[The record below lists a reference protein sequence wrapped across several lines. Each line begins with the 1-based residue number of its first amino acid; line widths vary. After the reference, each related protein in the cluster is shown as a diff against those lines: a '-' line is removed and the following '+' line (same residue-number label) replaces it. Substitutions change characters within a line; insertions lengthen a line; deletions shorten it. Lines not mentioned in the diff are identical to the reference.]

1 MKARQAKGWTQQE
14 LATKMSAKVS
24 VVQEYENGKCVP
36 QPQVIQ
42 QLQRA
47 LGVQVCVDRQ
57 IAFFPSRVM
66 VLPAQNHAAISGD
79 WNLTIILVFFFFFSP
94 FPLLKQLPKI
104 VKPKKLAD
112 D

>member
-1 MKARQAKGWTQQE
+1 MTPPPLSTLCSPCFQIDEEDADFRSATVSVDFKVALMKARQAKGWTQQE

-47 LGVQVCVDRQ
+47 LGVQVSVVR
-57 IAFFPSRVM
+57 R
-66 VLPAQNHAAISGD
+66 
-79 WNLTIILVFFFFFSP
+79 
-94 FPLLKQLPKI
+94 
-104 VKPKKLAD
+104 
-112 D
+112 

>member
-47 LGVQVCVDRQ
+47 LGVQVSVVR
-57 IAFFPSRVM
+57 R
-66 VLPAQNHAAISGD
+66 
-79 WNLTIILVFFFFFSP
+79 
-94 FPLLKQLPKI
+94 
-104 VKPKKLAD
+104 
-112 D
+112 

>member
-47 LGVQVCVDRQ
+47 LGVQVCDTAVCCFAR
-57 IAFFPSRVM
+57 
-66 VLPAQNHAAISGD
+66 
-79 WNLTIILVFFFFFSP
+79 
-94 FPLLKQLPKI
+94 FPLSFKYSTPCESEFSRQNFCPRI
-104 VKPKKLAD
+104 FSNSAAQD
-112 D
+112 R

>member
-47 LGVQVCVDRQ
+47 LGVQVCYPTT
-57 IAFFPSRVM
+57 PS
-66 VLPAQNHAAISGD
+66 LPYCLENM
-79 WNLTIILVFFFFFSP
+79 P
-94 FPLLKQLPKI
+94 
-104 VKPKKLAD
+104 
-112 D
+112 